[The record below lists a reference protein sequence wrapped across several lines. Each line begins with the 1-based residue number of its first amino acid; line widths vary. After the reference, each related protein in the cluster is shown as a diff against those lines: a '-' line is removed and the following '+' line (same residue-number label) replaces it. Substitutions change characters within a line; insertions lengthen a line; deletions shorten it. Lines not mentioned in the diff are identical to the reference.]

1 MHEYALVLLV
11 LWGYGTKV
19 ADMVESGV
27 VAITS
32 DEALEVMALCKGR
45 GFEGLKVRVFDVTVP
60 YGSWAGRAGCP
71 RVTVVALP
79 THTHTWLFIPSL
91 TMVWCVACAV
101 CVQEPVETF
110 ELLERLILDQE
121 YADEEGEDEEEEEE
135 EGA

>member
-1 MHEYALVLLV
+1 
-11 LWGYGTKV
+11 
-19 ADMVESGV
+19 VESGV

-60 YGSWAGRAGCP
+60 RGSWAG
-71 RVTVVALP
+71 L
-79 THTHTWLFIPSL
+79 WLVGGRRQPSFACAANAHDTLLFVPFL
-91 TMVWCVACAV
+91 TMVCDVACAA

-121 YADEEGEDEEEEEE
+121 YADEEDEEEEDE